1 MEDAQLPSG
10 LLEICV
16 LVGPPVDDIR
26 AIDKVAQKGI
36 RSLQVVEPEITS
48 VFVPPFVSKEETQG
62 SSAVQ
67 SPYQRVARRR
77 SFRKKKERPKAES
90 FTGNNVDPRETTTE
104 DISVPK
110 DVDLIG
116 LPQLCFPGGMQVTLE
131 PKEEHF
137 HFLIFTDVLGN
148 RTYGVVAQFSRS
160 FQDALGLS
168 NGQAYWDSS
177 TSSTRTYEAYVPFAI
192 CVISRYPYYN
202 SLKDCLSCLL
212 PQLKS
217 SRNVILDDRI
227 KEFAAKLSLIPCPPP
242 GPLHLVFSMKPLQ
255 IVFPSREDLESPII
269 DLDLHLPFLCFSPKQ
284 VLQIMVCILTEQK
297 IVFFSSD
304 FALLTLLA
312 ECFMVFLHPI
322 KWQHTF
328 VPILSHHMLDFIMAP
343 TSFLMGC
350 HLDHY
355 KEVCQ
360 EGEDLI
366 LIDIDNGTISFS
378 GNDMDCEDCDVPDM
392 PVVAAET
399 FICNME
405 NLQLHYDLEQ
415 SHRSTTSDIGEQRL
429 RRRLWQQNL
438 NTEIREIALQLIV
451 DIFRD
456 VKAHLNYEHRVFN
469 SREFLKS
476 RSPGDQ
482 AFYKEVLDT
491 YMFNSFLKARLSKK
505 MDDYTRME
513 LSTSSDIDGRSALF
527 IENPRRRGTEK
538 LNRFRPEHMFSKKL
552 VISMP
557 NLQTIKMA
565 DVPAGPLSLRR
576 PQQENGYNVTGKAV
590 HTFRLPEAA
599 FPLSARCVQTY
610 YTEFTN
616 YLSKEISAL
625 PPENSTLLARYYYL
639 RGLVGLMQ
647 GKLLGA
653 LSDFQK
659 LYKTDLRIFPMEL
672 VRKVILSLPVAE
684 RQKADSRPELKRLI
698 GQVLDKEREVPRTD
712 DHVKKFELPR
722 THLHLD
728 DFVRRIQESGIVKD
742 TDTIHRLFDSLT
754 VGFQKQI
761 DPNIFKDFYNC
772 WKETEAEAE
781 EVNLPSV
788 VAENLDQNEFVY
800 KLSSSVKTNLGVGK
814 IAMTQKR
821 LFLLIEGRPSYE
833 EIAVFRNIEDVKI
846 STSAF
851 LLLRIQT
858 LRIKVSTRK
867 DVFEANLKSECEL
880 WQLMIKEMWAGRKMA
895 DSHKDPQYVQ
905 EALTNVLLMNAVVG
919 ALQTAKSIYAASKL
933 SYFDKMR
940 NEVSTIPMTTAETL
954 KHRINP
960 CAGETV
966 SQAIDVLLYTPGQLD
981 ASLGDDWPK
990 LWCALGEGKVV
1001 VFNASTW
1008 SIQQHCLKVG
1018 NAKLRCMVGVE
1029 QSQVWIGSSD
1039 SMIYIIN
1046 THSMSCNKQLNNHQG
1061 ELVDIVM
1068 DSSDGQKRFAYS
1080 CSADGKVIVWDVGTL
1095 KIQYKFQLQYP
1106 DVTSMKMYNDLLLY
1120 STKDSVL
1127 VTNKKREYCLNLEI
1141 TENLRKISSAFYSIH
1156 LFPEKSQLW
1165 VSCKNGNEICVF
1177 DMRDFSRPPHKI
1189 LLQDCN
1195 VITCMLK
1202 VKQQIWV
1209 GSKGISQGKSKG
1221 KIYVIDAEKKTV
1233 EKELVGHIDIVRSLC
1248 SAEDRYVLSGSGE
1261 QDGKVAIWKV
1271 E

>member
-16 LVGPPVDDIR
+16 LVGPPIDDLR
-26 AIDKVAQKGI
+26 DIDKVAQKGI
-36 RSLQVVEPEITS
+36 RSLKVLEPEIAS
-48 VFVPPFVSKEETQG
+48 VFVPPFVLKEEAQ
-62 SSAVQ
+62 SSTGAQ
-67 SPYQRVARRR
+67 SPYQRVAKRR
-77 SFRKKKERPKAES
+77 SFRKKKERPKVES
-90 FTGNNVDPRETTTE
+90 GTGNNADHRETTTE
-104 DISVPK
+104 EISVPK
-110 DVDLIG
+110 DIDLIG
-116 LPQLCFPGGMQVTLE
+116 LPQLCFPGGMQVTLA
-131 PKEEHF
+131 PKEERF
-137 HFLIFTDVLGN
+137 HFLIFTDVLGT
-148 RTYGVVAQFSRS
+148 RTYGVVAQFSRAI
-160 FQDALGLS
+160 QDSLGMS
-168 NGQAYWDSS
+168 NGQAYWDS
-177 TSSTRTYEAYVPFAI
+177 TSSTKTYEAYVPFAI

-212 PQLKS
+212 SQLKS
-217 SRNVILDDRI
+217 SRNVSFDDRI

-269 DLDLHLPFLCFSPKQ
+269 DLDLHLPFLCFTPKQ
-284 VLQIMVCILTEQK
+284 VLQIMACILTEQK

-304 FALLTLLA
+304 FALLTLIA
-312 ECFMVFLHPI
+312 ECFMVYLHPI

-328 VPILSHHMLDFIMAP
+328 VPILSQHMLDFIMAP

-355 KEVCQ
+355 KEVCK
-360 EGEDLI
+360 EGEDLV
-366 LIDIDNGTISFS
+366 LIDIDNGNISFS
-378 GNDMDCEDCDVPDM
+378 WNERDCEDCEVPDM
-392 PVVAAET
+392 PVMAAES
-399 FICNME
+399 FICSME
-405 NLQLHYDLEQ
+405 NLPLHYDLEQ
-415 SHRSTTSDIGEQRL
+415 AHRTATLDIGEQRL

-438 NTEIREIALQLIV
+438 NGEIQEIALQLIV

-469 SREFLKS
+469 SREFLKT

-482 AFYKEVLDT
+482 AFYRKVLDT

-513 LSTSSDIDGRSALF
+513 LSTSSEIDGRSSVF
-527 IENPRRRGTEK
+527 FENPRRRATEK
-538 LNRFRPEHMFSKKL
+538 LKRFRPEHMFSKKL

-557 NLQTIKMA
+557 NLTTVKMT
-565 DVPAGPLSLRR
+565 DVPPGPLSLRR
-576 PQQENGYNVTGKAV
+576 PQQENGYYVTGKAV
-590 HTFRLPEAA
+590 HTFRLPEVA
-599 FPLSARCVQTY
+599 FPLSSRCVQTY

-616 YLSKEISAL
+616 YLSKEISAA

-647 GKLLGA
+647 GKLLSA

-672 VRKVILSLPVAE
+672 VRKVVLCLPAGE
-684 RQKADSRPELKRLI
+684 RQKADCRPELKRLI
-698 GQVLDKEREVPRTD
+698 GQVLDKEREVHRAD
-712 DHVKKFELPR
+712 DHVKKFELPK
-722 THLHLD
+722 THLHLE

-742 TDTIHRLFDSLT
+742 TDTIHRLFDALT
-754 VGFQKQI
+754 VGYQKQI
-761 DPNIFKDFYNC
+761 DPDIFKDFYNC

-781 EVNLPSV
+781 EVDLPSV

-821 LFLLIEGRPSYE
+821 LFLLIEGRQSYE
-833 EIAVFRNIEDVKI
+833 EIAIFRNIEDVKI

-851 LLLRIQT
+851 LLLRIQS
-858 LRIKVSTRK
+858 LRIKASTRK

-880 WQLMIKEMWAGRKMA
+880 WQMMIKEMWAGRNMA
-895 DSHKDPQYVQ
+895 DSHKDPQYIQ

-966 SQAIDVLLYTPGQLD
+966 PQAVDVLLYTPGQLD
-981 ASLGDDWPK
+981 ASLRDDCPK

-1001 VFNASTW
+1001 IFNASTW

-1018 NAKLRCMVGVE
+1018 SAKLRCMVGVE
-1029 QSQVWIGSSD
+1029 QNQVWIGSSD

-1046 THSMSCNKQLNNHQG
+1046 THSMSCNKQLNDHQG

-1068 DSSDGQKRFAYS
+1068 DGSDKQKSLAYS
-1080 CSADGKVIVWDVGTL
+1080 CSTDGRVLVWDVGTL
-1095 KIQYKFQLQYP
+1095 KIQHRFQLQHQ
-1106 DVTSMKMYNDLLLY
+1106 DITSMKLHNDLLLY
-1120 STKDSVL
+1120 CTKDLVF
-1127 VTNKKREYCLNLEI
+1127 VTNKRKDYCLKLEI
-1141 TENLRKISSAFYSIH
+1141 TENLRKMSSTFYAIQ

-1165 VSCKNGNEICVF
+1165 VSCKGGNEVCVF
-1177 DMRDFSRPPHKI
+1177 DTREFSRPPHKI
-1189 LLQDCN
+1189 LLQDCA
-1195 VITCMLK
+1195 VITCILK

-1209 GSKGISQGKSKG
+1209 GSRGISQGKLKG
-1221 KIYVIDAEKKTV
+1221 KIYVIDAEKKSV
-1233 EKELVGHIDIVRSLC
+1233 EKELVAHIDVVKSLC
-1248 SAEDRYVLSGSGE
+1248 SAEDRYVLSGSGD